1 MSPDLILLAI
11 SLFFWGLGEG
21 MFLYLQP
28 LYLQE
33 LGADP
38 LKIGAI
44 LGAYG
49 AVMALS
55 YIPAGYLADR
65 FGRRPLLWAGWVQG
79 ALAAWIM
86 ALAPDLRI
94 FVIGLFMYAMTTFVI
109 APLNSYVT
117 AARGRLQVGP
127 AMLGVS
133 TAYSMGQIF
142 GPFLGGRFGQEY
154 GLRAI
159 YYVSASLFLVS
170 LLVILFI
177 HRQPVEKTE
186 IGHSKLTFIREK
198 GFIPYSGLVFIVIA
212 ACYLPQPFT
221 QNYLHNQ
228 IGVSIETVG
237 LLASL
242 VGVGVVVLNLLLSRL
257 DTRLGFL
264 LCQLCVASY
273 ALLLWQGST
282 LAWYGM
288 AYFLIGGYRSMRT
301 LIDAL
306 ASYLIPMT
314 NIGLAFGILE
324 TIGALAIMIASL
336 IAGVIYAHNPILVYP
351 LSIIAIVVALLL
363 SVRFAPKSKAHP
375 VSEPIPRS

>member
-1 MSPDLILLAI
+1 
-11 SLFFWGLGEG
+11 

-49 AVMALS
+49 AVMALAH
-55 YIPAGYLADR
+55 IPAGYLADR
-65 FGRRPLLWAGWVQG
+65 FGRRPLLWFAWIQG
-79 ALAAWIM
+79 AIAAWIM
-86 ALAPDLRI
+86 ALAPDLSI
-94 FVIGLFMYAMTTFVI
+94 FVVGLFMYALTAFVI

-127 AMLGVS
+127 AMLATS
-133 TAYSMGQIF
+133 TAYSLGQIF
-142 GPFLGGRFGQEY
+142 GPVLGGRFGQEH

-159 YYVSASLFLVS
+159 YYVSGSLFIVS
-170 LLVILFI
+170 LIVILFI
-177 HRQPVEKTE
+177 HRQPVEKRE
-186 IGHSKLTFIREK
+186 IGHSNLTFIRQK

-242 VGVGVVVLNLLLSRL
+242 VGIGVVVLNVLFSRL

-264 LCQLCVASY
+264 LCQLCVACY

-288 AYFLIGGYRSMRT
+288 AYFLVGGYRTMRT

-306 ASYLIPMT
+306 GSYIVPMT

-324 TIGALAIMIASL
+324 TIGGVAIMIASL
-336 IAGVIYAHNPILVYP
+336 LAGLIYAHNPILVYP
-351 LSIIAIVVALLL
+351 ISIIAIVFALLI
-363 SVRFAPKSKAHP
+363 SVRFAPKSQAHLIP
-375 VSEPIPRS
+375 EPISRS